1 VEARQQLQGYR
12 DWDYDVYE
20 LPSNKRYTKAAATI
34 NKLRAINTM
43 NRRHVNLRAGNKVVE
58 LDRGNEVV
66 ISDNDGPIGDH
77 GDSLQPIRERQF
89 MNSRIFDEILE
100 NLNYNLRI
108 ELEDAYC
115 LWTWH
120 PGMG

>member
-1 VEARQQLQGYR
+1 
-12 DWDYDVYE
+12 
-20 LPSNKRYTKAAATI
+20 
-34 NKLRAINTM
+34 
-43 NRRHVNLRAGNKVVE
+43 
-58 LDRGNEVV
+58 
-66 ISDNDGPIGDH
+66 
-77 GDSLQPIRERQF
+77 

-100 NLNYNLRI
+100 NLSYNLRI